1 MRQRSFITLLIVIV
15 VAGGIIGGAFVGGM
29 ALGKSQGEE
38 EANQDMFSQFQS
50 HFGTEGPQEGEGT
63 FQPGDELTEGFGG
76 LVGRGATMGTVE
88 EVENNT
94 ITLSMAGNTVH
105 VIVSEDTIIQ
115 KMGEGSL
122 DDILPG
128 TSISVTGEELEDGSI
143 EATNIFV
150 TPEVAIQQ

>member
-1 MRQRSFITLLIVIV
+1 MKQRNFITLLIVIV
-15 VAGGIIGGAFVGGM
+15 VLGGIIGGAFVGGL

-38 EANQDMFSQFQS
+38 EANQDLLSQFQS
-50 HFGTEGPQEGEGT
+50 RFDSEGPQEGEGT
-63 FQPGDELTEGFGG
+63 FQPGDELPEGVGG
-76 LVGRGATMGTVE
+76 LIGRGGTTGTVE
-88 EVENNT
+88 EVEDHT

-105 VIVSEDTIIQ
+105 VIVSEDTLIQ

-128 TSISVTGEELEDGSI
+128 VSISVTGEELEDGSI

-150 TPEVAIQQ
+150 TPESVIQQ